1 MSFLNEAA
9 FFFFSTFKTSFSNFY
24 LNYVKHLRKLKQIN
38 LPILPFLSRISTN
51 QFNYP
56 RNNRGIRKTQFPIEK
71 LHNSGFFFDIDA
83 SEQHVYRPA
92 EETGFRIRRGLALDL
107 RCNALERDC
116 IGGRRGEGNSR
127 GSVSW
132 RPFRHVTGRKERYLA
147 IRQYGRPKWTRFTV
161 GIGIQKPVLR
171 MESWPRKRPRVH
183 PLHHGA
189 RWCDSWRPDRRRV
202 LWNDD
207 DIKGTGWIFIDRS
220 IFFAQVTF
228 DDSPG
233 LCFCIMHRS
242 V

>member
-9 FFFFSTFKTSFSNFY
+9 LFFFSTFKTSFSNFY
-24 LNYVKHLRKLKQIN
+24 PNYVKHLRKLKQIN

-71 LHNSGFFFDIDA
+71 LHNSGFLFDADA

-161 GIGIQKPVLR
+161 GIGIQKLVLR
-171 MESWPRKRPRVH
+171 SRNGIVTAETAARPPTSPAMVWFVATRQT
-183 PLHHGA
+183 P
-189 RWCDSWRPDRRRV
+189 CIMKWRRYQGD
-202 LWNDD
+202 WMD
-207 DIKGTGWIFIDRS
+207 FHRS
-220 IFFAQVTF
+220 IDFLRAGDVRRFARF
-228 DDSPG
+228 MF
-233 LCFCIMHRS
+233 LHYA
-242 V
+242 

>member
-9 FFFFSTFKTSFSNFY
+9 LFFFSTFKTSFSNFY
-24 LNYVKHLRKLKQIN
+24 PNYVKHLRKLKQIN

-51 QFNYP
+51 QFNYL

-71 LHNSGFFFDIDA
+71 LHNSGFLFDADA
-83 SEQHVYRPA
+83 SEQHVYRLKKLVSEYDADWHWTSGVMHLNAIALEA
-92 EETGFRIRRGLALDL
+92 EEGKETLVVLSR
-107 RCNALERDC
+107 
-116 IGGRRGEGNSR
+116 GGRLDTLQDGKRDIWPSASTADRNER
-127 GSVSW
+127 GSRSGSE
-132 RPFRHVTGRKERYLA
+132 FRSLCSE
-147 IRQYGRPKWTRFTV
+147 V
-161 GIGIQKPVLR
+161 G

-183 PLHHGA
+183 PLHQ

-202 LWNDD
+202 SWNDD

-228 DDSPG
+228 DDSLG